1 MKKNTVC
8 NEAEGRHNSGRGQ
21 AKFRKRA
28 GTIQEE
34 GRHNSGR
41 GQAKFRH
48 RQAY

>member
-1 MKKNTVC
+1 M
-8 NEAEGRHNSGRGQ
+8 RQ
-21 AKFRKRA
+21 RA